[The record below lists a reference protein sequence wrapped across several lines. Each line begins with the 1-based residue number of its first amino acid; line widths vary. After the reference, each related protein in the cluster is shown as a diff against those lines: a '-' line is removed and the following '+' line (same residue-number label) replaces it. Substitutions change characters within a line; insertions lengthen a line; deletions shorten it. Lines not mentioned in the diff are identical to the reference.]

1 MFWLILKRESGME
14 NKQPIRIL
22 ITRLSHIGDCILTLP
37 VLSAIRGQYPEA
49 FIAWAV
55 ESPSQ
60 KLLRHHPDLDEIIMI
75 PKGWMSKPKCWSQVA
90 RNLRSFKFDIAID
103 PQGITKSALLGWISG
118 AQTRIGGRGRWG
130 RELSP
135 FLNNRLVET
144 TSAHVVDRSMELLN
158 AIGVQGSYLESRRM
172 DLPLCEQAGKTMGD
186 WVTKAGIKKP
196 FVVINPGGSWASKR
210 WEMDRYGA
218 VASYLKR
225 QYKIQSVVV
234 WANDEELEMA
244 NEIHKVDPEATILA
258 PATSLTELAALT
270 NRSAF
275 FIGGDTGPLHL
286 AVASGTPCVGLYGT
300 TRPEESG
307 AYGSGHIAIQ
317 KWYQAGSCRE
327 RRSAE
332 NDAMR
337 DINASDVIEA
347 CDKMILKLGLELQSV
362 A

>member
-1 MFWLILKRESGME
+1 MKHESGME
-14 NKQPIRIL
+14 TKQPTRIL

-37 VLSAIRGQYPEA
+37 VLSAMRSQYPDA

-60 KLLRHHPDLDEIIMI
+60 KLLRLHPDLDEIIMI
-75 PKGWMSKPKCWSQVA
+75 PKGWVSKPKCWSQVA
-90 RNLRSFKFDIAID
+90 KKLRSFKFDIAID

-118 AQTRIGGRGRWG
+118 ARTRVGIRGRWG

-135 FLNNRLVET
+135 ILNNRFVET
-144 TSAHVVDRSMELLN
+144 KSAHVVDRSMELL
-158 AIGVQGSYLESRRM
+158 AAVGVQGAYLESRRT
-172 DLPLCEQAGKTMGD
+172 DLPLCEQAVNTMAA
-186 WVTKAGIKKP
+186 WISKAGLVEP
-196 FVVINPGGSWASKR
+196 FAVINPGGSWASKR
-210 WEMDRYGA
+210 WEMERYGT
-218 VASYLKR
+218 VASYLK
-225 QYKIQSVVV
+225 QHYQIPSVIV

-244 NEIHKVDPEATILA
+244 NSIHSVDSEATVIA

-275 FIGGDTGPLHL
+275 FVGGDTGPLHL
-286 AVASGTPCVGLYGT
+286 AVSSGTPCVGLYGT

-307 AYGSGHIAIQ
+307 AYGSEHLSIQ

-337 DINASDVIEA
+337 DIHPRDVFQA
-347 CDKMILKLGLELQSV
+347 CDEMIEKLGLKCRSV

>member
-1 MFWLILKRESGME
+1 MTHENGMG
-14 NKQPIRIL
+14 NKQPTRIL

-37 VLSAIRGQYPEA
+37 VLSAIRSQYPEA

-75 PKGWMSKPKCWSQVA
+75 PKGWMSQPKCWSQVA
-90 RNLRSFKFDIAID
+90 KKLRSFRFDIVID

-118 AQTRIGGRGRWG
+118 ARIRVGGRGRWG

-135 FLNNRLVET
+135 LLNNRLVET
-144 TSAHVVDRSMELLN
+144 KSAHVVDRSMELL
-158 AIGVQGSYLESRRM
+158 AAVGIQKDLLGSPRTG
-172 DLPLCEQAGKTMGD
+172 LPLCEQSVSTIAAWISNAGLD
-186 WVTKAGIKKP
+186 EP

-210 WEMDRYGA
+210 WEMDRYGV

-225 QYKIQSVVV
+225 EYQIQSVVV
-234 WANDEELEMA
+234 WANDQELEMA
-244 NEIHKVDPEATILA
+244 NVIHAVDPEATIIA

-270 NRSAF
+270 SRSVF

-286 AVASGTPCVGLYGT
+286 AVSSGTPCVGLYGT
-300 TRPEESG
+300 TLPEESG
-307 AYGSGHIAIQ
+307 AYGPEHLAIQ

-332 NDAMR
+332 NDAMC
-337 DINASDVIEA
+337 DIHPSDVMEA
-347 CDKMILKLGLELQSV
+347 CDQMILKIGFKHRSV

>member
-1 MFWLILKRESGME
+1 ME
-14 NKQPIRIL
+14 DKQPTRIL

-37 VLSAIRGQYPEA
+37 VLSAIRQQYPKA

-75 PKGWMSKPKCWSQVA
+75 PKGWMTKPKCWSQVA
-90 RNLRSFKFDIAID
+90 KNLRSFKFDIAID

-118 AQTRIGGRGRWG
+118 AKTRVGGRGRWG

-135 FLNNRLVET
+135 VLNNRLVET
-144 TSAHVVDRSMELLN
+144 RTSHVVDRSMELLT
-158 AIGVQGSYLESRRM
+158 AVGVEPEHLEARQL
-172 DLPLCEQAGKTMGD
+172 DLPLCEQAVKTID
-186 WVTKAGIKKP
+186 SWLANADVNEP
-196 FVVINPGGSWASKR
+196 FTVINPGGSWASKR
-210 WEMDRYGA
+210 WEMERYGA

-225 QYKIQSVVV
+225 QYRIQSVVV
-234 WANDEELEMA
+234 WASDEEREMA
-244 NEIHKVDPEATILA
+244 NVIHQVDPQASIIA
-258 PATSLTELAALT
+258 PATSLTELAALA

-307 AYGSGHIAIQ
+307 AYGSQHTAIQ
-317 KWYQAGSCRE
+317 KWYQSGSCRE

-337 DINASDVIEA
+337 DIQTSDVTEA
-347 CDKMILKLGLELQSV
+347 CDEMISQLGLNLQSV

>member
-1 MFWLILKRESGME
+1 MKHENGME
-14 NKQPIRIL
+14 NKQPTRIL

-37 VLSAIRGQYPEA
+37 VLSAVRAQYPEA

-118 AQTRIGGRGRWG
+118 ARTRVGGRGRWG

-135 FLNNRLVET
+135 VLNNCLVET
-144 TSAHVVDRSMELLN
+144 QSAHVVDRSMELLA
-158 AIGVQGSYLESRRM
+158 AIGVQGDHLESPRT
-172 DLPLCEQAGKTMGD
+172 DLPLCKQAENTIAAWILNAD
-186 WVTKAGIKKP
+186 LDEP

-225 QYKIQSVVV
+225 EYQIQSVVV
-234 WANDEELEMA
+234 WASDEELEMA
-244 NEIHKVDPEATILA
+244 NVIHAVDPEASIIA

-270 NRSAF
+270 SRSAF
-275 FIGGDTGPLHL
+275 FVGGDTGPLHL
-286 AVASGTPCVGLYGT
+286 AVSSGTPCVGLYGT

-307 AYGSGHIAIQ
+307 AYGSEHLAIQ

-327 RRSAE
+327 RRSAA

-337 DINASDVIEA
+337 DIDSSDVMEA
-347 CDKMILKLGLELQSV
+347 CDAMILQLGLKRRSV

>member
-1 MFWLILKRESGME
+1 MKLETGME
-14 NKQPIRIL
+14 NKQPTRIL

-55 ESPSQ
+55 ESPTQ

-75 PKGWMSKPKCWSQVA
+75 PKGWMTKPKCWSQVTK
-90 RNLRSFKFDIAID
+90 NLRSFKFDIAID
-103 PQGITKSALLGWISG
+103 PQGITKSSLLGWVSG
-118 AQTRIGGRGRWG
+118 ARTRVGGRGRWG

-135 FLNNRLVET
+135 FLNNCLVET
-144 TSAHVVDRSMELLN
+144 ESAHVVDRSMELLT
-158 AIGVQGSYLESRRM
+158 AIGVEGEHLKSRRRE
-172 DLPLCEQAGKTMGD
+172 LPLCEQAVNTMD
-186 WVTKAGIKKP
+186 AWISNADVDRP
-196 FVVINPGGSWASKR
+196 FAVINPGGSWASKR

-225 QYKIQSVVV
+225 QCQIQSVVV

-244 NEIHKVDPEATILA
+244 KAIHEVDPQASIIA

-270 NRSAF
+270 HRSVF
-275 FIGGDTGPLHL
+275 FVGGDTGPLHL

-307 AYGSGHIAIQ
+307 AYGSEHLAIQ

-327 RRSAE
+327 RRSAK

-337 DINASDVIEA
+337 DIHSSDVIEA
-347 CDKMILKLGLELQSV
+347 CDEMILKLGLKLQSV